1 MNKII
6 IKDAYVISHGT
17 NDNLQTYLVEFDL
30 LKDSIENVELWKKF
44 FDLADKGNKLRLTIE
59 IV

>member
-6 IKDAYVISHGT
+6 IEDAYVISHGT
-17 NDNLQTYLVEFDL
+17 NDSLQTYLVEFDL
-30 LKDSIENVELWKKF
+30 LKDSIENVELWEKF
-44 FDLADKGNKLRLTIE
+44 FNLAEDKLRLTIE